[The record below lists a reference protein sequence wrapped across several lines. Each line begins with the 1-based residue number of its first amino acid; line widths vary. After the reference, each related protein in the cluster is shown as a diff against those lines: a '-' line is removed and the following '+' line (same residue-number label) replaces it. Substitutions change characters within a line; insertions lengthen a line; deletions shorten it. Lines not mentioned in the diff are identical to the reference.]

1 MLVLLITGTL
11 LSAAPDAPAL
21 GPGTDLLAHPAGRR
35 GRAEPVPPLVLSTA
49 VVPAPRPRAGLL
61 LVGGAAA
68 LAGLALTIPAV
79 THRGCARSGQCGDG
93 SQALLAGGVFLVG
106 AALVSVADG
115 SAPATGGTMRVGGL
129 SGSELRER
137 LGLDVRVGAPGPRR
151 MTLRWTPFR
160 LPRGGG
166 VRVGLAF

>member
-1 MLVLLITGTL
+1 MMLVLIITGTL
-11 LSAAPDAPAL
+11 LSAPPDAPAL
-21 GPGTDLLAHPAGRR
+21 GPAADLLAHGAGL
-35 GRAEPVPPLVLSTA
+35 RARAQPVPPLVLSTA

-68 LAGLALTIPAV
+68 LA
-79 THRGCARSGQCGDG
+79 
-93 SQALLAGGVFLVG
+93 
-106 AALVSVADG
+106 AAADG
-115 SAPATGGTMRVGGL
+115 SAPETVGTVRVAGM

-137 LGLDVRVGAPGPRR
+137 LGLDVRVGAPGPLR

-166 VRVGLAF
+166 VRVGLGF